1 MRRFGAAWRLAN
13 VDLRSRPTPP
23 SAHRPHG
30 RRRAD
35 GWGDVPGLGGAVLR
49 PHPEV
54 RRYRHPR
61 QSQQPQGGRTK
72 EAVALAGA
80 TVLYLPPYSP
90 DLNPIEKLFSKLK
103 SLLRKA
109 ATRCTEELWKE
120 MAALL
125 DTVSTSECANYFASS
140 GYVST

>member
-23 SAHRPHG
+23 SAHHPHG

-35 GWGDVPGLGGAVLR
+35 GWGDVPGLGGAVLM

-61 QSQQPQGGRTK
+61 QSQQPQGGRDQRSCRS
-72 EAVALAGA
+72 GRRH
-80 TVLYLPPYSP
+80 SP
-90 DLNPIEKLFSKLK
+90 LS
-103 SLLRKA
+103 
-109 ATRCTEELWKE
+109 
-120 MAALL
+120 AALL
-125 DTVSTSECANYFASS
+125 ARSESHRKASFQNSSHCSAKPPRDAPKNCGRKWLRCSTPSPLANAQTTSLPP
-140 GYVST
+140 VM